1 MRLEELI
8 ENKALAMFNAYYP
21 IYYKKYHRTKKQV
34 YDKFFSHFIKTSSL
48 FCIRE
53 SFDPVKFIK
62 AQTMDE
68 FKFPMQFHNE
78 SAWSL
83 YQEKLPLFVEKDPEV
98 EMVENVVN
106 AIIELKKYSTVEKWL
121 SYTVNQK
128 MVEDYSM
135 RISPLLFAFSFS
147 FIEYCDNNLLDYDLK
162 ALRNEV
168 LKFPSSRKL
177 IPKIQSFLK
186 DDYYLFYEDFK
197 KEMEEKH
204 IIW

>member
-8 ENKALAMFNAYYP
+8 ENKALTMFNAYYP
-21 IYYKKYHRTKKQV
+21 IYCKKYPRTRKQV
-34 YDKFFSHFIKTSSL
+34 YDKFFSHFIQTSSL

-53 SFDPVKFIK
+53 SFDPIKFIR

-78 SAWSL
+78 NAWLL
-83 YQEKLPLFVEKDPEV
+83 YQEKLPLLIEKDPEV

-135 RISPLLFAFSFS
+135 RISPLLFSFS
-147 FIEYCDNNLLDYDLK
+147 SYFIEYCDNNLLSYDLES
-162 ALRNEV
+162 LRNEV
-168 LKFPSSRKL
+168 KKFPSSKKL

-197 KEMEEKH
+197 KEMKEKH
-204 IIW
+204 IVW